1 MASSDAGSSLYK
13 GERFTK
19 AGRLLITSRQL
30 MALNALL
37 DTPYGKVDS
46 LAEWHRLVQRYE
58 EYLHSDSVWRLPQS
72 WVRTVSRGRQIGAVL
87 GPRGREILEGLVPL
101 HVHGFGHVSSIKEWL
116 QKR

>member
-37 DTPYGKVDS
+37 DTPHGEVGS
-46 LAEWHRLVQRYE
+46 LAEWFRLVQRYD
-58 EYLHSDSVWRLPQS
+58 EYLHPDSVWRLPTS
-72 WVRTVSRGRQIGAVL
+72 WVRTKSRGRRIGAIL
-87 GPRGREILEGLVPL
+87 GPRGREILDGKVPL
-101 HVHGFGHVSSIKEWL
+101 HIHGVGHVSSIKEWL
-116 QKR
+116 QRR